1 MSEDLIDL
9 LPVSL
14 KNIVPIIDRV
24 HNRYPTISKI
34 EVILIIKALLEV
46 IRELLV
52 LGKIVSINDLFDH
65 AHILNY
71 VVRRN
76 GKTFPSVKIRVQT
89 PRDMK

>member
-1 MSEDLIDL
+1 MLEDL
-9 LPVSL
+9 PEVSL
-14 KNIVPIIDRV
+14 KHILPIIDRV

-34 EVILIIKALLEV
+34 EVILIIKALLEI

-65 AHILNY
+65 AHILHY
-71 VVRRN
+71 IVKRN
-76 GKTFPSVKIRVQT
+76 GNIFPSVKVRVQT